1 MNPWW
6 HFKQLPWRSLIPVAL
21 LTVLSVVVLEVL
33 LALGAQSIPGIASL
47 FNLLLADGL
56 GHLTLL
62 AVAVAVGALAVVWF
76 EYMDRNRITTRSL
89 WGLVLCLAIA
99 FVLRQ
104 LLPISPWLFQIDYAP
119 LMGMIVGVF
128 WKGGKYWRSYQRW

>member
-104 LLPISPWLFQIDYAP
+104 LLRFP
-119 LMGMIVGVF
+119 LAIPD
-128 WKGGKYWRSYQRW
+128 